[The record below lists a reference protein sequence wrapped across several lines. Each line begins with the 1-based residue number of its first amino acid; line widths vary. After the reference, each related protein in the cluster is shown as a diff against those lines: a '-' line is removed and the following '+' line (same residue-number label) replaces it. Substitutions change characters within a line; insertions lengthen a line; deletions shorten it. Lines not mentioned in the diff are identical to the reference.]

1 MQGNPSPAPRPENLT
16 PWQPGQSGNPAG
28 HSRGRRIA
36 AAITR
41 LIDEKGLE
49 REIALTL
56 IGMALGRRKMLRGRK
71 PEYQWFRELLNR
83 VDGPVGKDED
93 EGKIDWAE
101 LVPAAQAR
109 AMERKRQRELER
121 TGP

>member
-1 MQGNPSPAPRPENLT
+1 MQGNPNPAPRPENLT

-28 HSRGRRIA
+28 HSRGRRVA

-56 IGMALGRRKMLRGRK
+56 IAMALGRRKMLKGRK
-71 PEYQWFRELLNR
+71 PEYRWFRELLNR

-93 EGKIDWAE
+93 EGFNLAD
-101 LVPAAQAR
+101 LVQAAQAR
-109 AMERKRQRELER
+109 AIERKRQRELDG

>member
-56 IGMALGRRKMLRGRK
+56 IGMALGRRKMLRS
-71 PEYQWFRELLNR
+71 LLS
-83 VDGPVGKDED
+83 DGADDGEAD
-93 EGKIDWAE
+93 
-101 LVPAAQAR
+101 VP
-109 AMERKRQRELER
+109 
-121 TGP
+121 TP